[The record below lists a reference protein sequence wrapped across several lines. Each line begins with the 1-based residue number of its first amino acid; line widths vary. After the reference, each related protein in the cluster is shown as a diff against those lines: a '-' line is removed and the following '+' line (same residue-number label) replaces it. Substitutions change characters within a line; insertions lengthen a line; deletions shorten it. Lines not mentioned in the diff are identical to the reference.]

1 MIIKKTMTDEELV
14 KLYESGV
21 NEAFDAL
28 LLRHKDKVYA
38 SIYMSVRDKDLAN
51 DIFQETFIKAISTIK
66 QGRYTEKG
74 KFSSWISRIA
84 HNLIIDQFRT
94 EKNENTIS
102 NDEDEELDLLNDI
115 RLYEENVEDTMIRE
129 QVYEDVVRLMNYLPD
144 NQKEVLRMRFFE
156 DLSFKEIAD
165 ATGVSINTAL
175 GRMRYAIINLRKLAD
190 ANDVYPCQEPY

>member
-190 ANDVYPCQEPY
+190 ANDVYPCQEPN